1 MSPLVGRNLSGNGD
15 LLVFGT
21 LSAKYKIPWLIET
34 TGYNGS
40 ADINGVSGDSSRA
53 SNPPGPTVTCVID
66 NRDVDSS
73 SNPLSGYVIQDG
85 CIPETFNP
93 VILAMLTMQT
103 VTSQALS
110 FFLNPRLG
118 ISKSLAALR
127 ALLLGPYAR
136 GGSLQRTST
145 YLVMSYDSNE
155 ITLTL
160 KDDKLRLRGPVEGRT
175 EHFAQMK
182 RAVRGLFSRTGADM
196 GFSYFY
202 GILLSLSTTLK
213 GWFNI

>member
-21 LSAKYKIPWLIET
+21 LSAIYKIPWLIET

-40 ADINGVSGDSSRA
+40 TDINGIAGDSSRA

-66 NRDVDSS
+66 NRGADSS
-73 SNPLSGYVIQDG
+73 SNPLSGYVVQDG
-85 CIPETFNP
+85 GIPETFNP

-103 VTSQALS
+103 VKSQVLS
-110 FFLNPRLG
+110 FFLNPRLE

-127 ALLLGPYAR
+127 SLLLGPYAR
-136 GGSLQRTST
+136 GGSLHRTST
-145 YLVMSYDSNE
+145 YLVMSHDSNE

-160 KDDKLRLRGPVEGRT
+160 KEDKLRLRGPAEGRT

-182 RAVRGLFSRTGADM
+182 RMIRGLIARTGADM

-202 GILLSLSTTLK
+202 GILLLLSTFLK
-213 GWFNI
+213 MLV